1 MKEVE
6 QNSTG
11 KKYALMY
18 IDDGKFRMRV
28 FEKTQRS
35 EDEIKRT
42 EVDIN
47 ALIGINNYTMP
58 I

>member
-1 MKEVE
+1 
-6 QNSTG
+6 
-11 KKYALMY
+11 
-18 IDDGKFRMRV
+18 MRV
-28 FEKTQRS
+28 FEKEQRS